1 LIPDIQGSII
11 ASLDAASAAMTKA
24 GYQPY
29 GESGTTAGTFRY
41 TGARIDAETS
51 GLYDFRARMYSPR
64 LGRFMQADPIGY
76 SGGSNLYAYV
86 GNDPLN
92 NTDPSGLDTVVIIT
106 RDPVPW
112 TFGLLSYGSHAAV
125 RVDNGNNPILYDPAG
140 SYRAATRGS
149 GDALSGNDANLGSY
163 TNYQN
168 SLGSTVNTY
177 RFTTSTAQERQIT
190 ERIDERGGS
199 APCFCSSA
207 VSDVLNGIG
216 PFRDVGSVFPGTLEK
231 QLKTLT
237 GVETKS
243 STSSG
248 SNQSFSSDPMR
259 DNFATGQSQ
268 GSMADSSRDTT
279 GK

>member
-1 LIPDIQGSII
+1 
-11 ASLDAASAAMTKA
+11 M
-24 GYQPY
+24 QP
-29 GESGTTAGTFRY
+29 
-41 TGARIDAETS
+41 
-51 GLYDFRARMYSPR
+51 
-64 LGRFMQADPIGY
+64 DPIGY
-76 SGGSNLYAYV
+76 AGGNNLYAYV
-86 GNDPLN
+86 ENDPLN
-92 NTDPSGLDTVVIIT
+92 GTDPTGLDTVVIIT

-149 GDALSGNDANLGSY
+149 GDALSGNDANLNSY

-168 SLGSTVNTY
+168 SSGSTVNTY
-177 RFTTSTAQERQIT
+177 RFSTSSAQERQIA
-190 ERIDERGGS
+190 ERIDERGGA

-231 QLKTLT
+231 QIKTLT
-237 GVETKS
+237 GVETTTTS
-243 STSSG
+243 ASASSG
-248 SNQSFSSDPMR
+248 SNQSFSPDPAR
-259 DNFATGQSQ
+259 DNFTPGQSQ
-268 GSMADSSRDTT
+268 GSVPDTSRNAA